1 MGDREPWS
9 DSKARATEGIMLGA
23 LGVLGFSFTLP
34 ATRIAVSQ
42 LDGTVV
48 GLGRAVVATAL
59 ALAWLG
65 IRREAVPPRR
75 LWARIGIVGGG
86 VVIGFP
92 FFSALA
98 LQHLTSAHS
107 AVIVGLLPAATAVM
121 AVVRAGERPTP
132 GFWIACAFGLASV
145 LAFAATEGAGTVQA
159 ADLLVLIAVVL
170 GALGYAEGG
179 ALSRELGGWR
189 VICWA
194 LVASLPVSV
203 PAVVVAA
210 GRGGISAGTAAWL
223 GFAYVSVVSM
233 FLAFFPWYRGLA
245 IGGVARI
252 AQVQLAQPVLTL
264 VWSALLIG
272 EPVGATTIAA
282 ALLVLASVA
291 VTQRTAVRPASAIAG
306 THGTGGPCRAGEERQ
321 TTERKVE

>member
-1 MGDREPWS
+1 MGHAGPHHGSGVRG
-9 DSKARATEGIMLGA
+9 TEGFVLGA

-34 ATRIAVSQ
+34 ATRVAVAQ

-48 GLGRAVVATAL
+48 GLGRAVVAAVL
-59 ALAWLG
+59 ALAVLG

-75 LWARIGIVGGG
+75 LWGRIAIVGAG
-86 VVIGFP
+86 VVVGFP
-92 FFSALA
+92 LFSALA
-98 LQHLTSAHS
+98 LKHLTSAHS

-121 AVVRAGERPTP
+121 AVVRVGERPTI
-132 GFWIACAFGLASV
+132 GFWIACVFGLASV
-145 LAFAATEGAGTVQA
+145 LAFAAAEGAGTIQG
-159 ADLLVLIAVVL
+159 ADLLVLIAVLL

-179 ALSRELGGWR
+179 ALAREISGWR

-194 LVASLPVSV
+194 LVASFPVT
-203 PAVVVAA
+203 VAA
-210 GRGGISAGTAAWL
+210 AVIAARRSGISAGPEAWL

-245 IGGVARI
+245 IGGIARI

-272 EPVGATTIAA
+272 ERVSPTTVAA

-291 VTQRTAVRPASAIAG
+291 ATQRTQPF
-306 THGTGGPCRAGEERQ
+306 HGTNSRA
-321 TTERKVE
+321 